1 MYKKLGLKGEFENP
15 LHAHPAAWESG
26 NVPIS
31 DFTRV
36 YSDLRRTAIKRL
48 NRLKRS
54 RFNDSELV
62 EQYGERFVGI
72 PTLKKEYGDNWQ
84 AAVVDRVGD
93 LYKFLSRKGST
104 VKGQREIETNLIESM
119 HERGLTFINKKN
131 LRQFQK
137 FMEAWR
143 QQHQN
148 RQFGSE
154 SIAMLFEDTIRRRL
168 NPEEIQ
174 QDFEFWEKNMDKLK
188 GIPRKKNG
196 KELSADELKAEIE
209 KREARK
215 AKKRRKKG

>member
-72 PTLKKEYGDNWQ
+72 PALKKEYGDNWQ

-93 LYKFLSRKGST
+93 LYKFLHHKGST
-104 VKGQREIETNLIESM
+104 VTGQREMEKALIESM
-119 HERGLTFINKKN
+119 HERGLTFVNKKN
-131 LRQFQK
+131 LRQFAK

-143 QQHQN
+143 EQHQN
-148 RQFGSE
+148 RTFGSE
-154 SIAMLFEDTIRRRL
+154 TAAMLFEETIRRRL

-174 QDFEFWEKNMDKLK
+174 RDFEFWIDNIDKLK

-196 KELSADELKAEIE
+196 KKLTADELKEEIE

>member
-26 NVPIS
+26 NVPIR

-54 RFNDSELV
+54 RFSDSELV

-84 AAVVDRVGD
+84 AEVVDRVGD

-104 VKGQREIETNLIESM
+104 VTGQREIETNLIESM
-119 HERGLTFINKKN
+119 HERGLTFVNKKN

-148 RQFGSE
+148 QQYGSE
-154 SIAMLFEDTIRRRL
+154 SVAMLFEDTIRRRL

-174 QDFEFWEKNMDKLK
+174 QDFEFWENNMDKLK